1 MAENHPSPF
10 SVLTDILISGTT
22 TDIISASRKKGE
34 KKKDEKKKT
43 SALLLR
49 NVSVVVQLQSAHKR
63 RWEVPAE
70 VSDSMI
76 T

>member
-34 KKKDEKKKT
+34 KKP

-63 RWEVPAE
+63 WWEVPAE

>member
-34 KKKDEKKKT
+34 KKT

-49 NVSVVVQLQSAHKR
+49 NVSVVVQLHSAHKR
-63 RWEVPAE
+63 WWEVPAE